1 MLQYG
6 SSSRVGRGFSNGS
19 RMTCGRSRGGGV
31 SARDGRGR
39 ESARVRP
46 SGMILLREEGG
57 ARDAP
62 VPVSPDTAPA
72 RTVSSETSLV
82 SASGSRRDSIVA
94 CAGRARDTSTRARR
108 TLPCVVALAGREKSS
123 KTRDRGSGETAK
135 AVITV
140 NSTEAAR
147 SSAFFFLSRKG
158 LVFQIGTAAVIFFFA
173 APICRCRD
181 AGKRK
186 FDGETKT
193 SVDRR
198 SQNRALTDRRSDEN
212 ENLSDFLVEKVS
224 IKVTWKENRCQSQR
238 AGKETGL
245 TPEPGFMS
253 PRFRPIF
260 GFHARYLETLE
271 EILREG

>member
-1 MLQYG
+1 
-6 SSSRVGRGFSNGS
+6 
-19 RMTCGRSRGGGV
+19 
-31 SARDGRGR
+31 
-39 ESARVRP
+39 
-46 SGMILLREEGG
+46 
-57 ARDAP
+57 
-62 VPVSPDTAPA
+62 
-72 RTVSSETSLV
+72 
-82 SASGSRRDSIVA
+82 
-94 CAGRARDTSTRARR
+94 
-108 TLPCVVALAGREKSS
+108 LAGREKSS

-260 GFHARYLETLE
+260 GFHGRDIWKRSRRYFAKVTNRLAIARRHAAADARATNVRVPNLARTQKHLAGDARGRSPRDPRAEPPRKRRSAT
-271 EILREG
+271 REAPGKKRAPAFIPTRRAPDARDGDDDDHAPGDDAR